1 MLYDIKLTMRF
12 DYSGLAGGGRHAI
25 RVLPQTLG
33 VHQRMIA
40 GHVDVDPVPRERSA
54 RTDFFGNPVTD
65 CAFDAIP
72 DDLVYTA
79 QARVERFAPVHVAAD
94 SALLADLA
102 SELEAARTLL
112 ARSPA
117 HFLNASALVPPHA
130 GVRDYAQKTTKAAH
144 TIFDAAQALNA
155 ALHADM
161 RYDAEATD
169 VDTPLAEAF
178 EARHGVCQDFSHIMI
193 AGLRHVGIPAA
204 YVSGYLR
211 TIPPKGQPRL
221 EGADAMHAWV
231 SAWCG
236 TKIGWVEFDPTNELV
251 VAADHIVVGYGR
263 DYADVP
269 PVRGV
274 IRTAGGQTATQAV
287 DVLPL
292 DQDLP

>member
-1 MLYDIKLTMRF
+1 MLYDIRLTMRF

-25 RVLPQTLG
+25 RVLPQTIG
-33 VHQRMIA
+33 AHQRLIA

-54 RTDFFGNPVTD
+54 RVDFFGNPVTD
-65 CAFDAIP
+65 CAFDAIA
-72 DDLVYTA
+72 DELVYTA
-79 QARVERFAPVHVAAD
+79 QARVERTAPSYAAND
-94 SALLADLA
+94 SVQLCDLRA
-102 SELEAARTLL
+102 ELDSDRTLL

-130 GVRDYAQKTTKAAH
+130 GIRGYARDHSARTVYETAL
-144 TIFDAAQALNA
+144 ALNA
-155 ALHADM
+155 ALHKDM

-193 AGLRHVGIPAA
+193 AALRHLGIPAA

-211 TIPPKGQPRL
+211 TIPPKGEPRL

-236 TKIGWVEFDPTNELV
+236 AKTGWVEFDPTNDLV
-251 VAADHIVVGYGR
+251 VGADHIVVGYGR

>member
-1 MLYDIKLTMRF
+1 LCC
-12 DYSGLAGGGRHAI
+12 AGINGEDFH
-25 RVLPQTLG
+25 
-33 VHQRMIA
+33 
-40 GHVDVDPVPRERSA
+40 
-54 RTDFFGNPVTD
+54 RTPSSSSTST
-65 CAFDAIP
+65 CAFDAIS
-72 DDLVYTA
+72 DDLCYTA
-79 QARVERFAPVHVAAD
+79 QARVERIAPVHAAGD
-94 SALLADLA
+94 STLIADLRSDLDA
-102 SELEAARTLL
+102 VKTL
-112 ARSPA
+112 AGRSPA
-117 HFLNASALVPPHA
+117 HFLNASSLVVPHA
-130 GVRDYAQKTTKAAH
+130 GVHDYARDAGKGARTVYEAAN
-144 TIFDAAQALNA
+144 ALNA

-193 AGLRHVGIPAA
+193 AALRHLGIPAA

-211 TIPPKGQPRL
+211 TIPPKGEQRL

-236 TKIGWVEFDPTNELV
+236 EKIGWVEFDPTNNLV

-287 DVLPL
+287 DVMPL
-292 DQDLP
+292 D